1 MERGVVFRLE
11 DRLFALPL
19 EVTARAVRAVEIT
32 PMPMGPPGVPGVID
46 VHGEIMP
53 VVDLRER
60 FGFPRR
66 ELLPS
71 AQFLLIS
78 TARRPVALWVDGVD
92 GVSAWN
98 QDDFVA
104 AEPLLPGTRNLRGIA
119 RGPDGLILV
128 HDLDALLSAVDE
140 AFSCEAAGDD

>member
-32 PMPMGPPGVPGVID
+32 PLAIGLPGVPGVID

-60 FGFPRR
+60 FGLPPRALR
-66 ELLPS
+66 PS

-78 TARRPVALWVDGVD
+78 SARGPVALWVDAVD
-92 GVSAWN
+92 GVATWTE
-98 QDDFVA
+98 DDFVA
-104 AEPLLPGTRNLRGIA
+104 AEPLFPGSRQLRGIA
-119 RGPDGLILV
+119 RGADGLVLV
-128 HDLDALLSAVDE
+128 HDLDALLAPVDE
-140 AFSCEAAGDD
+140 AFAREAPGHD